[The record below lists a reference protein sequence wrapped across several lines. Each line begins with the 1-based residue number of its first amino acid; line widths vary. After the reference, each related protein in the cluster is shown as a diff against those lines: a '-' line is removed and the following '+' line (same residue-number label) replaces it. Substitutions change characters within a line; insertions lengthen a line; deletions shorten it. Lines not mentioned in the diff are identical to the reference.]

1 MIGRRLPYGI
11 TALAVLALVALAYAS
26 QGWIRP
32 VTAGAEAPDF
42 TYSDLDGEPKSLS
55 DFRGK
60 VVLVNVWAT
69 WCGPCRVEMPSMQ
82 RLYEEMADDGFEILA
97 VSIDAREGERD
108 VVGNPGGNVRDFAD
122 ELGLT
127 FSILLDPA
135 GTVQRT
141 YQTTGVPESFLVD
154 GDGVIRRKVAGGI
167 EWDTPALKEQVRG
180 LLEEAQGRS

>member
-1 MIGRRLPYGI
+1 MTGGKLPYGI
-11 TALAVLALVALAYAS
+11 TALAVLGLVALAYAS

-32 VTAGAEAPDF
+32 VTAGAQAPDF
-42 TYSDLDGEPKSLS
+42 TYPDLTGQTLSLEEH
-55 DFRGK
+55 RGK

-82 RLYEEMADDGFEILA
+82 RLYEEMAADGFEILA
-97 VSIDAREGERD
+97 VSIDARPGERD
-108 VVGNPGGNVRDFAD
+108 ATGNPGGDVRSFA
-122 ELGLT
+122 EEFGLT
-127 FSILLDPA
+127 FPILLDPA

-180 LLEEAQGRS
+180 LLEEARRGS